1 VPRRRYIVKRTLV
14 ALLTVWVAVTLNF
27 ALFRLAPGDA
37 VTNMSRVPN
46 ATEQT
51 RAALREEFQLDRSK
65 GAQYVAYLDQLA
77 HGNLG
82 ISYANFQ
89 PVSTNLREA
98 LGNTLPMVALGTAIG
113 IVLGVLVG
121 ILSAWGR
128 GTMVD
133 GAGVFG
139 SLLLYAMP
147 TQWLGLLLVLLF
159 AGTLPAGGMEDPF
172 LALSGGGGWAQ
183 LQDRLEHMILPAV
196 TLAFGL
202 LAQFALITRSSML
215 ETLGEDYVLT
225 ARAKGL
231 PDRAVVWRHAARNA
245 MLPVTSIVAV
255 SIGSIVGGAIL
266 VETVFSWPGI
276 GTAIYESVSA
286 RDYPMLQGAF
296 LLLTLGV
303 VAMSYLVDLLQFK
316 LDPRIGA

>member
-1 VPRRRYIVKRTLV
+1 MRRRYLIKRTLV

-37 VTNMSRVPN
+37 VTNVSRVPN
-46 ATEQT
+46 ASAET
-51 RAALREEFQLDRSK
+51 RAALREEFGLDRSHWD
-65 GAQYVAYLDQLA
+65 QYTAYLGQLA

-82 ISYANFQ
+82 VSFANYQ
-89 PVSTNLREA
+89 PVATNLREA
-98 LGNTLPMVALGTAIG
+98 LANTLPMVALGTAIG
-113 IVLGVLVG
+113 ILLGVLIG
-121 ILSAWGR
+121 IVAAWRRGSA
-128 GTMVD
+128 VD
-133 GAGVFG
+133 SAGVLG

-147 TQWLGLLLVLLF
+147 TQWLGLVLVLLF
-159 AGTLPAGGMEDPF
+159 AGTLPVGGMEDPF
-172 LALSGGGGWAQ
+172 LALQDTGTWATVK
-183 LQDRLEHMILPAV
+183 DRLEHMILPAA

-202 LAQFALITRSSML
+202 VAQFALITRSSMV

-231 PDRAVVWRHAARNA
+231 PDRAIVWRHAARNA
-245 MLPVTSIVAV
+245 LLPVTSIVAV

-276 GTAIYESVSA
+276 GTAMYQAVA
-286 RDYPMLQGAF
+286 DRDYPVLQGTF

-303 VAMSYLVDLLQFK
+303 VVMSYLVDLLQLR
-316 LDPRIGA
+316 LDPRIGT